1 MHFTLLANKRVPAI
15 CSFAVVALLALFPLK
30 GFAQQKPAVT
40 DQDIERAKAQIREQ
54 RDALTDEN
62 IEAVRRR
69 VIVPQQK
76 GVNDQA
82 LNAFR
87 PVMPKFDALATPQ
100 TKPSVDVGAL
110 AGQFMSQGQ
119 PISPADIAP
128 RPKLLVFVTLAL
140 PADTLTALVVQAER
154 AQATLV
160 LRGMV
165 NNSLRETGA
174 AVRKIVG
181 KHRVGFKIDP
191 EAFDRYGITRAPSFV
206 LTKASLEAK
215 PCADKSCT
223 AVDGFAM
230 IAGDVSL
237 DYALERIE
245 QRSPRFKTEARD
257 FLKRMR
263 G

>member
-1 MHFTLLANKRVPAI
+1 MRLFSIATL
-15 CSFAVVALLALFPLK
+15 LLALCPLA
-30 GFAQQKPAVT
+30 GLAQQKPAVS
-40 DQDIERAKAQIREQ
+40 DKDIERTKAQIKSQMES
-54 RDALTDEN
+54 LTDEQ

-76 GVNDQA
+76 GVNDSA
-82 LNAFR
+82 INAFR
-87 PVMPKFDALATPQ
+87 PVMPKLGAMPTPQ

-110 AGQFMSQGQ
+110 AGQFLSQMQ
-119 PISPADIAP
+119 PISPADLAP
-128 RPKLLVFVTLAL
+128 QPKLLVFVTLAL

-181 KHRVGFKIDP
+181 KHRVGFTIDP
-191 EAFDRYGITRAPSFV
+191 DAFDRYGVTRAPSFV
-206 LTKASLEAK
+206 LAKASVSTK
-215 PCADKSCT
+215 PCADKHCT
-223 AVDGFAM
+223 AVDGFAL

-245 QRSPRFKTEARD
+245 QRAPRFKTEARE